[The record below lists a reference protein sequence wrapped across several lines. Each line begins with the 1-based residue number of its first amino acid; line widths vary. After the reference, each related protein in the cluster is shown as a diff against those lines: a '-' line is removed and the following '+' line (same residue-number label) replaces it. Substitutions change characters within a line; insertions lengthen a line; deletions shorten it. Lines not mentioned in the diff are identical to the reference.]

1 MTIAPTAAAPARTI
15 DLDEVRVIRRA
26 KNGDVDAFED
36 LYRRYSRRVYGLC
49 LRMTANA
56 SVAEDL
62 AQETFVR
69 VWERLD
75 RFEGGARFAPWILK
89 VTANVVLS
97 HGRTRKRKYDRE
109 QSTDWLDEVPET
121 KPATLPGAGVDL
133 ERAIETLPKG
143 ARTVFV
149 LHDVEGLRHR
159 EISELLGV
167 AEGTTKAQ
175 LHRARRMLREALA

>member
-1 MTIAPTAAAPARTI
+1 MTDPQTAAAPAGTV
-15 DLDEVRVIRRA
+15 DLDEVRLIRRA
-26 KNGDVDAFED
+26 KDGDVDAFEG

-56 SVAEDL
+56 TVAEDL
-62 AQETFVR
+62 AQEAFVR

-97 HGRTRKRKYDRE
+97 HGRTRRRKFDRE
-109 QSTDWLDEVPET
+109 QPAEWLDEVAET
-121 KPATLPGAGVDL
+121 RPAAPPGAGIDL
-133 ERAIETLPKG
+133 ERAIGSLPKG

>member
-1 MTIAPTAAAPARTI
+1 LSEPRAAAAPDGTI
-15 DLDEVRVIRRA
+15 DLDEVRLIRRA
-26 KNGDVDAFED
+26 KNGDVQAFEG
-36 LYRRYSRRVYGLC
+36 LYRRYSRRVFGLC
-49 LRMTANA
+49 LRMTADK

-62 AQETFVR
+62 TQETFVR

-97 HGRTRKRKYDRE
+97 HGRTRRRKFDKE
-109 QSTDWLDEVPET
+109 QQAEWLDDVPSAT
-121 KPATLPGAGVDL
+121 PAAPPGAGVDL
-133 ERAIETLPKG
+133 ERAIGLLPNG

>member
-1 MTIAPTAAAPARTI
+1 MTEPRTADAPDGTV
-15 DLDEVRVIRRA
+15 DLDEVRLIRRA
-26 KNGDVDAFED
+26 KEGDVAAFEG
-36 LYRRYSRRVYGLC
+36 LYRRYSRRVFGLC
-49 LRMTANA
+49 LRMTSDR

-62 AQETFVR
+62 AQESFVR

-97 HGRTRKRKYDRE
+97 HRRTRRRKFDRE
-109 QSTDWLDEVPET
+109 RPTEWLDDVPESA
-121 KPATLPGAGVDL
+121 PAAPPGSGVDL
-133 ERAIETLPKG
+133 ERAIGSLPNG